1 MMNKTEQQL
10 FALLRS
16 GLWGSPVDADLFS
29 DIVDWEA
36 MLKMAA
42 MQTVTGIVYDGIDKL
57 PVDKQPPIPLMRK
70 LYQTVMRIE
79 QSHELLNK
87 QLAKIVSKLQM
98 EGINP
103 VLLKGQGVAQNYPN
117 PLRRQCGDIDLYVGK
132 ENCEKAVEIL
142 LGTGASPENKT
153 KKKSPKHESF
163 YLRGVTIELHFLV
176 EKLHN
181 PFANAEFQR
190 WTQKHLRGNEL
201 QTWNLNGVN
210 ISLPPVNFNALYI
223 FNHAYH
229 HFIAGGIG
237 LRQLCDWA
245 IYLYIFHGHIDRQ
258 ELMKDLKALGLL
270 KPWQVFGCIVVE
282 KLGLAKEDFPFY
294 TEKYKGDSQQV
305 LSRIL
310 QTGNFGYYNTE
321 YGKHPARY
329 LAGKL
334 HSLYIR
340 QKWIGGC
347 LSIFPKESLLFYIY
361 YWGNGISNILK
372 GR

>member
-1 MMNKTEQQL
+1 MMNKTEQQ
-10 FALLRS
+10 FFVLLRS

-42 MQTVTGIVYDGIDKL
+42 MQTVSGIVYDGIDKL
-57 PVDKQPPIPLMRK
+57 PVDKQPPVSLMRK

-87 QLAKIVSKLQM
+87 RLVEIVTLLQSKGVRPILF
-98 EGINP
+98 
-103 VLLKGQGVAQNYPN
+103 KGQGVAQNYRN
-117 PLRRQCGDIDLYVGK
+117 PIRRQCGDIDLYIGK
-132 ENCEKAVEIL
+132 KEYKRACGL
-142 LGTGASPENKT
+142 ASEWGLVSDSET
-153 KKKSPKHESF
+153 ESHKHYHF
-163 YLRGVTIELHFLV
+163 NWNGVTIEFHRI
-176 EKLHN
+176 
-181 PFANAEFQR
+181 AERLRHPIRNRKFQR
-190 WTQKHLRGNEL
+190 WTQCHLHGNN
-201 QTWNLNGVN
+201 QKKWNLNNVE
-210 ISLPPVNFNALYI
+210 IELPTVNFDALYI
-223 FNHAYH
+223 FNHVYH
-229 HFIAGGIG
+229 HFIGGGIG
-237 LRQLCDWA
+237 LRQLCDWT
-245 IYLYIFHGHIDRQ
+245 IYLYVFHGHIDRQ

-282 KLGLAKEDFPFY
+282 KLGLPKEDFPFY
-294 TEKYKGDSQQV
+294 TEKYKGDSRQV
-305 LSRIL
+305 LSKIL
-310 QTGNFGYYNTE
+310 QKGNFGRYNTE
-321 YGKHPARY
+321 YDKRPAGY

-347 LSIFPKESLLFYIY
+347 LFVFPKESLLLYIY